1 MILQKTWK
9 ILSWKSVKNQIC
21 NYWKTKGRKCEGSTK
36 SWILESRISRLEAD
50 CHKQD
55 QYNRRNNVEIPG
67 IPSNISDD
75 MLEEN
80 VIQIF
85 EGIALS

>member
-1 MILQKTWK
+1 MSKIKYATIERLRAENVKVQKK
-9 ILSWKSVKNQIC
+9 VES
-21 NYWKTKGRKCEGSTK
+21 
-36 SWILESRISRLEAD
+36 LESRISKLEAD
-50 CHKQD
+50 CHKRD
-55 QYNRRNNVEIPG
+55 QYNRRNNAKIPG

>member
-1 MILQKTWK
+1 MSKIKYATIERLRAENVKVQKK
-9 ILSWKSVKNQIC
+9 VES
-21 NYWKTKGRKCEGSTK
+21 
-36 SWILESRISRLEAD
+36 LESRISKLEAD

-55 QYNRRNNVEIPG
+55 QYNRRNNAKIPG

>member
-1 MILQKTWK
+1 MYDLTKNMKNIVMKVCQK
-9 ILSWKSVKNQIC
+9 SNMQ
-21 NYWKTKGRKCEGSTK
+21 
-36 SWILESRISRLEAD
+36 LESRISKLEAD

>member
-1 MILQKTWK
+1 MKVQKK
-9 ILSWKSVKNQIC
+9 VES
-21 NYWKTKGRKCEGSTK
+21 
-36 SWILESRISRLEAD
+36 LESRISKLEAD
-50 CHKQD
+50 CHKRD
-55 QYNRRNNVEIPG
+55 QYNRRNNAKIPG